1 MWSPRLERPFTL
13 WRHIRRER
21 RLIRKA
27 LDFSLGPVVVY
38 SHPKTASRAIEAAIK
53 EVPGAVPFH
62 VHVLQPRH
70 FTWRDFRVEPPN
82 DRGIAPD
89 GQPAQWAVRSE
100 IVESERSLNLISM
113 VRDPVAVS
121 VSWFFFGL
129 QRWFG
134 CQQKPDPADFEF
146 DELCGYFHDRFAHDG
161 MLNWFEDEWNVTTG
175 VDVYSVPFDRGRGWH
190 VYRRAK
196 VKALVLSAHLSDE
209 AKAEALV
216 GFVDQPVPVVPRV
229 NEGRDRSSPEIY
241 GRLQESIRDNSSLVD
256 RLLGSQYTRHFFS
269 EEQIEGFRNRWLG

>member
-21 RLIRKA
+21 RLVTEA
-27 LDFSLGPVVVY
+27 LDLPLGPVVVY
-38 SHPKTASRAIEAAIK
+38 SHPKTASRAIEAAIN
-53 EVPGAVPFH
+53 EVPDVGSFH
-62 VHVLQPRH
+62 VHVLQCRH

-82 DRGIAPD
+82 DRGIVPD
-89 GQPAQWAVRSE
+89 GQPAQWAVRSKIIE
-100 IVESERSLNLISM
+100 TERSLNLISM

-134 CQQKPDPADFEF
+134 CQHKPDPSNFEF
-146 DELCGYFHDRFAHDG
+146 DELCGYFHNRFAHDG
-161 MLNWFEDEWNVTTG
+161 MLNWFEDEWNITTG
-175 VDVYSVPFDRGRGWH
+175 VDVYNVPFDRDRGWH
-190 VYRRAK
+190 VYKRAK

-209 AKAEALV
+209 AKAEALT
-216 GFVDQPVPVVPRV
+216 GFIGRSVSVVPRV
-229 NEGRDRSSPEIY
+229 NESSNRPSPEIY
-241 GRLQESIRDNSSLVD
+241 EKLKESIRNNSPLVD
-256 RLLGSQYTRHFFS
+256 RLLGSRYTRHFFP